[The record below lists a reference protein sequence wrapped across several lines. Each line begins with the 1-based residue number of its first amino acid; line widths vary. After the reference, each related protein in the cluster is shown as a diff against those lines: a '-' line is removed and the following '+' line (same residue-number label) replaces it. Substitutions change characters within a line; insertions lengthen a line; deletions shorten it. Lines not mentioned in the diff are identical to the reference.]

1 MHALKIAINM
11 EMAVKDIAEVNPKP
25 RAENQPVHKIQKKYP
40 PSKPNTYDNAKRNEE
55 TRPSDGG
62 RTRRFKCLS
71 CGYDNHRREECK
83 FRNATCRSCGLYGHI
98 ARVCKSKPVRK
109 VDDRESE
116 VDEQGKYPDVFKTG
130 LGTMQGITAK
140 LELKDGAKP
149 KFCKARPVPYALQ
162 PIVEEEYDRLEREVL
177 VHFNPKLPVILE
189 TDASQ
194 YGVGAVISH
203 RFPNGDERPIA
214 YASRSLNPAEK
225 NYSQIHKEALAI
237 IFGITK
243 FYMYLYGRHFTLY
256 TDHQPLLKI
265 FAPDAATP
273 VLAAARLQ
281 RWSLLLSSY
290 RYDIKYRCSKSIA
303 NADALSRLPLPYKA
317 DSSVESQLYYTID
330 RQLDNLP
337 VSASAIARETAKDRV
352 LSKVMSLTQH
362 GWFSGPC
369 TDDVLKPYFTRK
381 DELSCEQGCIMW
393 GARVIVPPSL
403 RDRVLEELHNAHPGI
418 AKMKAVARSY
428 VWWPKIDVEI
438 EGKVRNCQSCAKT
451 RNDPPAA
458 PLYPW
463 CWPMKPW
470 QRLHVD
476 FATFSGKHYLIVV
489 DAHSK
494 WPEVIGPMSTTTA
507 ESTTN
512 ALRSIFSRFGLPEQI
527 VSDNGPPFQSS
538 EYELFLKMNGIQRVL
553 TSPYHQSSNGQA
565 ERFVQTF
572 KNFMKAASAAP
583 GNLHRKMHDFLL
595 TYRSSPNATTGV
607 TPAKLL
613 LGREVKTRLSL
624 VLPNLASDVQSKQT
638 KMKEYH
644 DVHAKYR
651 EFTPGQTI
659 LAKDHRSTQAWQ
671 PATVTER
678 RAPYS
683 YSVELPD
690 GRVWNRHVDHLLK
703 GATQTATSAM
713 KDQPTSGTTS
723 LTSFDMG

>member
-1 MHALKIAINM
+1 MDIILQGLDSVAAIQD
-11 EMAVKDIAEVNPKP
+11 DILITGQDDAHHLANLEHVLERLN
-25 RAENQPVHKIQKKYP
+25 NY
-40 PSKPNTYDNAKRNEE
+40 
-55 TRPSDGG
+55 
-62 RTRRFKCLS
+62 
-71 CGYDNHRREECK
+71 
-83 FRNATCRSCGLYGHI
+83 GL
-98 ARVCKSKPVRK
+98 RV
-109 VDDRESE
+109 
-116 VDEQGKYPDVFKTG
+116 
-130 LGTMQGITAK
+130 K
-140 LELKDGAKP
+140 LEKCRFMQKEVIYMGVRLSAEGISPTQEKIEAITN
-149 KFCKARPVPYALQ
+149 APVPLNTTQLRAFLGMVNYHSKFIPNLSTILQ
-162 PIVEEEYDRLEREVL
+162 PLNQLLQKDRPWQWSTSCQNAFQSAKNTLSSSQVL

-572 KNFMKAASAAP
+572 KNFTKAASAAP
-583 GNLHRKMHDFLL
+583 GNLHRKIHDFLL

-613 LGREVKTRLSL
+613 LGREVKTRLYL
-624 VLPNLASDVQSKQT
+624 VLPISEGVPCVTMESPRRSSTKGCYPQT
-638 KMKEYH
+638 
-644 DVHAKYR
+644 
-651 EFTPGQTI
+651 
-659 LAKDHRSTQAWQ
+659 
-671 PATVTER
+671 ATR

-683 YSVELPD
+683 YL
-690 GRVWNRHVDHLLK
+690 WN
-703 GATQTATSAM
+703 
-713 KDQPTSGTTS
+713 
-723 LTSFDMG
+723 